1 MGVQEGL
8 DLVFI
13 GFCKGS
19 RGAGS
24 VSGLSGF
31 IMVQQGP
38 QSNGDP
44 FFLLLYI
51 PVCPFCTSVCL
62 PACLAVR
69 LSVCLSG
76 LSGLS
81 VGFGTGSWGLPV
93 SSFGV
98 CDPNSWPLGFRV
110 VRFKVS
116 ASGFSVCRSR
126 RAARKVLLA

>member
-51 PVCPFCTSVCL
+51 PVCLSVPL
-62 PACLAVR
+62 SVCLAVR

-110 VRFKVS
+110 VRFEVS

-126 RAARKVLLA
+126 GAARKVLLA

>member
-1 MGVQEGL
+1 MFLSGFVRAQEGL
-8 DLVFI
+8 DLYRVYRASSWFN
-13 GFCKGS
+13 K
-19 RGAGS
+19 
-24 VSGLSGF
+24 GLSLMGTPSSSF
-31 IMVQQGP
+31 CIYLFV
-38 QSNGDP
+38 
-44 FFLLLYI
+44 FLYLCL
-51 PVCPFCTSVCL
+51 SACL
-62 PACLAVR
+62 PGCP
-69 LSVCLSG
+69 SVCLSG